1 MLVAYYT
8 YAHLSS
14 SVDVWGTLK
23 NLVCRVTLIG
33 FFVRSKKTVN
43 EAKLK
48 FGYFDYIQFWMETFL
63 KSISQIRGIKKNS
76 NLPKKSLNWREIHIL
91 ECLARIQRNSRF
103 FSSFVI
109 LRLLRD
115 FLLNSYPKLVRG
127 PCICTYKW
135 NMYIWIFT
143 PKM

>member
-33 FFVRSKKTVN
+33 FLYEAKKKTVN

-48 FGYFDYIQFWMETFL
+48 FGYFDYIQGVPTSFGWKLFRRAYL
-63 KSISQIRGIKKNS
+63 KFARFQFVKKIVKLKGDPHSTMLSQKTNKFTIFFVFCKF
-76 NLPKKSLNWREIHIL
+76 RENF
-91 ECLARIQRNSRF
+91 C
-103 FSSFVI
+103 
-109 LRLLRD
+109 
-115 FLLNSYPKLVRG
+115 
-127 PCICTYKW
+127 
-135 NMYIWIFT
+135 
-143 PKM
+143 